1 MNIHESAEDYL
12 ERILMLSKKK
22 EKVHSIDIANDM
34 GFKKPSIS
42 RAVKNLR
49 EDGYII
55 VHNDGSITLTEKGME
70 IAAKVYE
77 RHQVL
82 TATFIAL
89 GVDPEIAAEDACKVE
104 HDLSDETF
112 QAIKSRLN
120 K

>member
-12 ERILMLSKKK
+12 ERILMLSQKK

-55 VHNDGSITLTEKGME
+55 VHNDGSITLTEKGMS
-70 IAAKVYE
+70 IASKVYE

-82 TATFIAL
+82 TKAFIAL
-89 GVDPEIAAEDACKVE
+89 GVDPEVAAEDACKVE
-104 HDLSDETF
+104 HDLSDSTF
-112 QAIKSRLN
+112 EAIKE
-120 K
+120 KFCK